1 LMKRMGVEEKL
12 GLNKFLLDEGNPHIK
27 INKEICR
34 ACTGKPCLV
43 ACPAS
48 LYTLKEEEI
57 GFDYAGC
64 LECGTCRIICPKPGA
79 IDWSYPRGTF
89 GVAYRYG

>member
-1 LMKRMGVEEKL
+1 MKRMGVEEKL

-48 LYTLKEEEI
+48 L
-57 GFDYAGC
+57 
-64 LECGTCRIICPKPGA
+64 
-79 IDWSYPRGTF
+79 S
-89 GVAYRYG
+89 

>member
-43 ACPAS
+43 ACPDS